1 MDIMRKIFTV
11 GFAGVVI
18 EIDTV
23 SSCVCVLCRD
33 YFLEGNPDIKVKI
46 TKADIENELKVS
58 PIRKKDYVSAE
69 LTAAYRKIVEAALD
83 YNFFLMHGA
92 AIADGEESFIFSAP
106 SGTGKTTHIKLWLQN
121 SKNTMVINGDKPLI
135 RILDNSVVVCGT
147 PWSGSEHMNTNIVK
161 PLKSIVFM
169 ERGDDNFI
177 EEISFS
183 QAYLKLLEQTYIP
196 REEIKAKKVLSLLLS
211 LNGKLSFYRFRCN
224 NFKEDCFDVAYNT
237 LRSGNQRS

>member
-33 YFLEGNPDIKVKI
+33 YLLEGNPDIKVKI
-46 TKADIENELKVS
+46 TKVDIENELKLS

-69 LTAAYRKIVEAALD
+69 LAAAYRKIVEAALD
-83 YNFFLMHGA
+83 YNFLLMHGA
-92 AIADGEESFIFSAP
+92 AIADGEESFVFSAP
-106 SGTGKTTHIKLWLQN
+106 SGTGKTTHIKLWLQK
-121 SKNTMVINGDKPLI
+121 SKNAMVINGDKPLI
-135 RILDNSVVVCGT
+135 RVLDNSVVVCGT

-183 QAYLKLLEQTYIP
+183 QAYLRLLEQTYMP
-196 REEIKAKKVLSLLLS
+196 REEVKARKMLSLLLS
-211 LNGKLSFYRFRCN
+211 LNGKLSFYRFRFN
-224 NFKEDCFDVAYNT
+224 NYKEDCFDVAYNT
-237 LRSGNQRS
+237 LRSGNQRF

>member
-1 MDIMRKIFTV
+1 MDIMRKTFTV

-23 SSCVCVLCRD
+23 STCVCVLCRD
-33 YFLEGNPDIKVKI
+33 YLLEGNPDIKVKI
-46 TKADIENELKVS
+46 TKVDIENELKLS

-69 LTAAYRKIVEAALD
+69 LAAAYRKIVEAALD
-83 YNFFLMHGA
+83 YNFLLMHGA
-92 AIADGEESFIFSAP
+92 AIADGEESFVFSAP
-106 SGTGKTTHIKLWLQN
+106 SGTGKTTHIKLWLQK
-121 SKNTMVINGDKPLI
+121 SKNAMVINGDKPLI
-135 RILDNSVVVCGT
+135 RVLDNSVVVCGT

-183 QAYLKLLEQTYIP
+183 QAYLRLLEQTYMP
-196 REEIKAKKVLSLLLS
+196 REEVKARKMLSLLLS
-211 LNGKLSFYRFRCN
+211 LNGKLSFYRFRFN
-224 NFKEDCFDVAYNT
+224 NYKEDCFDVAYNT
-237 LRSGNQRS
+237 LRSGNQRF